1 MPFVAVHI
9 ARGRPLEKRR
19 RIAQA
24 ITDAISEILELEKN
38 QTQVLIHEHDRDNW
52 AIGGELLS
60 ERQSPQA
67 SGLPDIE
74 SLFRKPTEKPPQPT
88 AKAAKPAPK
97 AAPQKPAAK
106 SRSRR

>member
-19 RIAQA
+19 RIAVA
-24 ITDAISEILELEKN
+24 ITDAISEILELERG

-67 SGLPDIE
+67 SGLPDLD
-74 SLFRKPTEKPPQPT
+74 SLFKKPSEKPA
-88 AKAAKPAPK
+88 AKPSKPAPK
-97 AAPQKPAAK
+97 AAAQKPKAAP
-106 SRSRR
+106 RSRR

>member
-19 RIAQA
+19 RIAVA
-24 ITDAISEILELEKN
+24 ITDAISEILELDPG

-60 ERQSPQA
+60 ERQPPQA
-67 SGLPDIE
+67 SGLPDLD
-74 SLFRKPTEKPPQPT
+74 SLFKKSSEKS
-88 AKAAKPAPK
+88 APK
-97 AAPQKPAAK
+97 AAAQKPKAAP
-106 SRSRR
+106 RSRR

>member
-19 RIAQA
+19 RLVAA
-24 ITDAISEILELEKN
+24 ITEAVTEILELERSA
-38 QTQVLIHEHDRDNW
+38 TQVLIHEHDRDNW

-60 ERQSPQA
+60 DRQSSSA
-67 SGLPDIE
+67 SLLPELDA
-74 SLFRKPTEKPPQPT
+74 LFKKPTET
-88 AKAAKPAPK
+88 AISKPAVK
-97 AAPQKPAAK
+97 ASRQKARAK